1 MLHLSLL
8 LYFIVNFWLFI
19 HLCITYCFPCNT
31 EASARAFARCL
42 NSYCSAGNPGC
53 FRELARKHDEI
64 SCSEWSWPELSVRE
78 QQRLWLA
85 TQSVSLVYNQTAHVC
100 VELCLRSLRHRAG
113 FESNTRAT
121 GQTSSQLSHLQLLQR
136 PTWIRPIDETKV
148 LIDGYSNTNTT
159 SQVPA
164 TFHVCR
170 REIPR
175 RVRSWV

>member
-53 FRELARKHDEI
+53 FA
-64 SCSEWSWPELSVRE
+64 SWPANMMRSPAVSGLDLSCLSESSRDYHG
-78 QQRLWLA
+78 LA

-113 FESNTRAT
+113 FESNTRT
-121 GQTSSQLSHLQLLQR
+121 TEQTSSHLSHLQLLQR

-148 LIDGYSNTNTT
+148 
-159 SQVPA
+159 
-164 TFHVCR
+164 HH
-170 REIPR
+170 
-175 RVRSWV
+175 